1 MTRLWL
7 DSELIQVELGES
19 GWPVRFIWNG
29 QAHTVRQVR
38 QRWQVDS
45 DWWSDAGHVWR
56 EYMAL
61 TTADGFLC
69 VIYFNLLDQNW
80 YLSKLYD

>member
-1 MTRLWL
+1 VARLWQ
-7 DSELIQVELGES
+7 DSELIQVELGAG
-19 GWPVRFIWNG
+19 GWPARFIW
-29 QAHTVRQVR
+29 QAHTHTVQQIR
-38 QRWQVDS
+38 QRWQVDG
-45 DWWSDAGHVWR
+45 DWWSEAGHVWR

-61 TTADGFLC
+61 TTASGLLC

>member
-1 MTRLWL
+1 MARLWS
-7 DSELIQVELGES
+7 DSELIKVELGAG
-19 GWPVRFIWNG
+19 GWPVRFTWNG
-29 QAHTVRQVR
+29 QAHAVRQIR
-38 QRWQVDS
+38 QRWQVDG
-45 DWWSDAGHVWR
+45 DWWSEAGHVWR

-61 TTADGFLC
+61 TTAGGLLC